1 MKKKYAFWWLLA
13 IMMMCACRKPYNP
26 PAIALPPSILVVEGV
41 ITGSD
46 STFITLSRTVNLAAL
61 NTNNPEL
68 HASVAVESNQSVT
81 YPLTELGN
89 GVYACG
95 PLSLDNTH
103 QYRLTITTANSQLF
117 ASDYV
122 SMLNAPPIDSVT
134 FDTKG
139 TLQSGPGMNVY
150 VNTHDPTNTIKYY
163 RWEYQET
170 WIFSAELASNYY
182 SNGDTVLLRNQFTQN
197 ITNCWG
203 SDTSSTILLGSTAKL
218 SKAVISQQLLTSVAS
233 TSEKVSTEYSIL
245 VKQYA
250 LTPDAYTFYQNMKTN
265 TEQLGSIFDAQPSQI
280 NGNLHC
286 VTNPSQPVIGYVSI
300 GVFTT
305 QRIFVRS
312 FPGWRPTPVPQ
323 DCNLAFQDSVIV
335 VPPRPPGLPPPPPP
349 PPLCCY
355 YNFVNPNG
363 SVTNQVNTYINYLI
377 GHDPDPLIPINAIGG
392 PPLGPI
398 VGYTATTRACADCT
412 LRGTNKRPSY
422 WQ

>member
-170 WIFSAELASNYY
+170 WLFESQFGSNYY
-182 SNGDTVLLRNQFTQN
+182 SNGDTVLVRNQQTQN
-197 ITNCWG
+197 ITRCWD
-203 SDTSSTILLGSTAKL
+203 SDSSSTILLGSTAKL
-218 SKAVISQQLLTSVAS
+218 AKAVINKQLLTSVAS
-233 TSEKVSTEYSIL
+233 SSEKVSNEYSIL

-250 LTPDAYTFYQNMKTN
+250 LTADAYTFYQNMKTN

-286 VTNPSQPVIGYVSI
+286 VNNPSQAVIGYVSV
-300 GVFTT
+300 GTVTT
-305 QRIFVRS
+305 QRIFISSRVL
-312 FPGWRPTPVPQ
+312 PGWQVTYDPPGCV
-323 DCNLAFQDSVIV
+323 LAFNPKQ
-335 VPPRPPGLPPPPPP
+335 P
-349 PPLCCY
+349 CCY
-355 YNFVNPNG
+355 YNFVNNNG
-363 SVTNQVNTYINYLI
+363 SVTNQVNAYINYLI
-377 GHDPDPLIPINAIGG
+377 GHDQEPLIPIDAIGPVNL
-392 PPLGPI
+392 PPL
-398 VGYTATTRACADCT
+398 GYTATTRACADCT
-412 LRGTNKRPSY
+412 LRGTNVQPSF
-422 WQ
+422 WQY